1 MIDCLLPARICRT
14 REKLKRLTV
23 CLQKSS
29 PSARPQSGSGM
40 QEEESANLC
49 GALDFLPE
57 SFRIGMKKSAELLW
71 LVEELAAGFPETAL
85 RVVVW
90 LTLISPVLKES
101 GLGQDQAGPNFNG
114 RAATGKPFPDC
125 NHLFMPPPAG
135 KALKLL
141 EAGPAG
147 ISPGKVFPVFDLPAA
162 RRVLLP
168 AALPAPERSEP
179 GVAYYLL
186 HNESF
191 GSGHHPVG
199 KRYFPFRPRGCR
211 NEATDIADLNP
222 KPILTLTGE
231 QFKAR
236 LGAYF
241 LLLGALFSGWARFGW
256 RELVLS
262 RQGSGWRPE
271 LDAEIAFL
279 ATEIGRL
286 QLGLF
291 HLSRGRSFGGEFYSR
306 KVEKLCLKGLHL
318 ASRAWKYAVSRV
330 RE

>member
-14 REKLKRLTV
+14 REKIRQLAV
-23 CLQKSS
+23 CLQKS
-29 PSARPQSGSGM
+29 PRSARSQSVSGA
-40 QEEESANLC
+40 QEEETVDFRGQLE
-49 GALDFLPE
+49 FLPE
-57 SFRIGMKKSAELLW
+57 SFRIGERKSAELLW
-71 LVEELAAGFPETAL
+71 LVEELAAAFPEIAL
-85 RVVVW
+85 RAVVW
-90 LTLISPVLKES
+90 RALIYPVLEDS
-101 GLGQDQAGPNFNG
+101 GLGQGQTRPSFDG

-125 NHLFMPPPAG
+125 NHLFVPPPAG

-147 ISPGKVFPVFDLPAA
+147 ISPREVFPVFNLPPA

-168 AALPAPERSEP
+168 AVLRAPERSEP
-179 GVAYYLL
+179 EVAYYLL
-186 HNESF
+186 HTESLS
-191 GSGHHPVG
+191 SGHHPVG
-199 KRYFPFRPRGCR
+199 KKYFPFRPRGCR
-211 NEATDIADLNP
+211 SEAAEIADLNP
-222 KPILTLTGE
+222 KPILTLNGE

-236 LGAYF
+236 LEAYF

-256 RELVLS
+256 RGLVLS

-291 HLSRGRSFGGEFYSR
+291 HLGRDRSFGGDFYSR

-318 ASRAWKYAVSRV
+318 ASRAWKYATSRA

>member
-14 REKLKRLTV
+14 REKIRQLAV
-23 CLQKSS
+23 CLQKSR
-29 PSARPQSGSGM
+29 PSVRSQSVAGA
-40 QEEESANLC
+40 QEEEA
-49 GALDFLPE
+49 ADFREIPEFLPE
-57 SFRIGMKKSAELLW
+57 SFRIGERKSAELLW
-71 LVEELAAGFPETAL
+71 LVEELAAEFPEAAL
-85 RVVVW
+85 RAVVW

-101 GLGQDQAGPNFNG
+101 GLGREPAGPSFDS

-125 NHLFMPPPAG
+125 NHLFVPPPAG

-141 EAGPAG
+141 KTGPAG
-147 ISPGKVFPVFDLPAA
+147 ISPGEVFPVFNLPPA
-162 RRVLLP
+162 RRVLVP
-168 AALPAPERSEP
+168 AALRVPERSEP
-179 GVAYYLL
+179 EVAYYLL
-186 HNESF
+186 HTESL
-191 GSGHHPVG
+191 GSGYHPVG

-211 NEATDIADLNP
+211 NEAAEIADLNP
-222 KPILTLTGE
+222 KPILTLSGE

-236 LGAYF
+236 LETYF
-241 LLLGALFSGWARFGW
+241 QLLGALFSGWARFGW
-256 RELVLS
+256 RGLVLS
-262 RQGSGWRPE
+262 RQDSGWRPE

-291 HLSRGRSFGGEFYSR
+291 HLGRDRSFSGELYSR

-318 ASRAWKYAVSRV
+318 ASRAWKYAASRA